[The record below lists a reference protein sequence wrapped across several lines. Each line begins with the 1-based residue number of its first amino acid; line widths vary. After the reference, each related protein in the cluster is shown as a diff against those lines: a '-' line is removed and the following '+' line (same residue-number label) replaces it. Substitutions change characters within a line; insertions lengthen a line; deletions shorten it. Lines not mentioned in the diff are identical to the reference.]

1 MSKKFAATE
10 LIETLYK
17 IDKSKLIELK
27 DKFNFLE
34 ETTKNFGDQMITES
48 LAQNLVK
55 NLPLETYRDLISLNW
70 FSEVKHKKENNP
82 IAIALLYKK
91 FDFIEE
97 VLVKLDEKLLENKKN
112 EIKFNNEDRIYSNL
126 VLQKIIDFPIRES
139 MTEFGYSQKDV
150 NKSFF
155 GIWNHAVNLMYEYE
169 QYIYIN
175 GGKKEDL
182 NKSTLMKLNEIQDV
196 RTDHML
202 LLRESCRHKSM
213 YSFFVQVMSEL
224 NDQEKEEIK
233 SYPSKSLL
241 MNALFC
247 NNKKVAD
254 FLVKENFYNTRSLV
268 DIVVETNTRVGKT
281 GLSEKDKKEYQNAF
295 EQARSL
301 LSDKE
306 LKKIPAYNLIG
317 VINLYKD
324 KPEEM
329 DKFVKD
335 FPQILSESL
344 LQNEKL
350 NIMDFVS
357 MEKFKNHFES
367 KYDVKFLKI
376 KDTIEYYNINQVREV
391 LSSYQETSKDNEK
404 ELIGAIMQSS
414 MGLLTKFKMDIFEQL
429 KTTNTPNELNQILE
443 SELLEISLKKSNTIE
458 KTKVKI

>member
-1 MSKKFAATE
+1 MNKKFAATE
-10 LIETLYK
+10 LIETLYQ

-34 ETTKNFGDQMITES
+34 ETTKGFGDQMITES

-55 NLPLETYRDLISLNW
+55 NLPLEIYKDLISLNW

-91 FDFIEE
+91 FDFIEV
-97 VLVKLDEKLLENKKN
+97 VLNQLDKKLIENKKN
-112 EIKFNNEDRIYSNL
+112 DIKFNNEDRIYSSL
-126 VLQKIIDFPIRES
+126 VLQKIIDFPIKES
-139 MTEFGYSQKDV
+139 MTEFGYTQKDV

-175 GGKKEDL
+175 GEKKEDV
-182 NKSTLMKLNEIQDV
+182 NISTLMKLNKIQDI
-196 RTDHML
+196 RIDQML
-202 LLRESCRHKSM
+202 LLREACRHKSM

-224 NDQEKEEIK
+224 NDKEKEEIK

-254 FLVKENFYNTRSLV
+254 FLVKENFYNTRALV
-268 DIVVETNTRVGKT
+268 DIVVETNTRVSKT

-295 EQARSL
+295 EQARNL
-301 LSDKE
+301 LSEKE
-306 LKKIPAYNLIG
+306 LQKIPAYNLIG

-324 KPEEM
+324 NKEEM
-329 DKFVKD
+329 DRFVKD
-335 FPQILSESL
+335 FPQVLSESL

-350 NIMDFVS
+350 SIVDFIS
-357 MEKFKNHFES
+357 IERFKNHFEE
-367 KYDVKFLKI
+367 KYDVKFLKL
-376 KDTIEYYNINQVREV
+376 KDTIEYYNINQVRDI
-391 LSSYQETSKDNEK
+391 LASYQESSKDNER

-414 MGLLTKFKMDIFEQL
+414 VGLLTKFKMDVFEQL
-429 KTTNTPNELNQILE
+429 KSTNVPSEYNQILE
-443 SELLEISLKKSNTIE
+443 KELLEISLKKSNINE
-458 KTKVKI
+458 KAKIKI